1 MYSKNRSWILKHLDF
16 MIIDIISCKVAFLLS
31 FMLRQGGGA
40 YELIRGVYFSDAVD
54 FNNII
59 FRDLYFAIFF
69 LCILDVI
76 FQKSHTDILKR
87 GFLKEAK
94 SCLKL
99 STAIFIELLIIL
111 FALKISASF
120 SRLVLL
126 YFWIGSTILMLIFR
140 SCYKV
145 ILKAILGQDT
155 YHKRHLILLAT
166 EEEMP
171 SLVREFSEKQN
182 DIRLS
187 GCMIP
192 AAGAADASGEVAAG
206 HDGAGSEA
214 AAGHRGAGSK
224 TVSGHH
230 ETRSEAAA
238 GHHRAGSETAAS
250 HHGAGSETVTGIPVV
265 AKDPA
270 SALAYLKSHW
280 VDEVFISRGMSGK
293 AVDDFIRGCHVMGI
307 TTHQEINVE
316 EDHTAEVAVETMAGT
331 VVVTGSLRII
341 DPMLLLVKRIIDIIG
356 SIIGMAFCALLTVF
370 VAIPGILICDPGPV
384 FYKQKRVGK
393 NGRVFNL
400 YKFRSMYLDA
410 DERKAALM
418 KKNEMQGAIFK
429 MKNDP
434 RIIGSGPDGSR
445 HGYGWFIRKT
455 SIDEFPQF
463 VNVFLG
469 QMSLVGTRP
478 PTLDEWQQYEAH
490 HRVRLAVRPGITG
503 VWQTSG
509 RNQVSNF
516 EDIVNLDLS
525 YINNFSVGNDIRII
539 ARTVKQIFKGEE
551 GAE

>member
-1 MYSKNRSWILKHLDF
+1 MYSKNRSWMLKHLDF
-16 MIIDIISCKVAFLLS
+16 MIIDIITCKVAFLLS

-40 YELIRGVYFSDAVD
+40 AELLRGVYFSDTVD

-59 FRDLYFAIFF
+59 FRDLFFAIFF

-192 AAGAADASGEVAAG
+192 AAGAADAS
-206 HDGAGSEA
+206 
-214 AAGHRGAGSK
+214 
-224 TVSGHH
+224 
-230 ETRSEAAA
+230 SEAAA
-238 GHHRAGSETAAS
+238 GHHGTESETAS
-250 HHGAGSETVTGIPVV
+250 GHHDTGSESVIGIPVV
-265 AKDPA
+265 AKDPS

-370 VAIPGILICDPGPV
+370 VAIPGIMICDPGPV

-463 VNVFLG
+463 INVFLG

-509 RNQVSNF
+509 RNQVSDF

-525 YINNFSVGNDIRII
+525 YINNFSIGNDIRII
-539 ARTVKQIFKGEE
+539 ARTVKQICKGEE